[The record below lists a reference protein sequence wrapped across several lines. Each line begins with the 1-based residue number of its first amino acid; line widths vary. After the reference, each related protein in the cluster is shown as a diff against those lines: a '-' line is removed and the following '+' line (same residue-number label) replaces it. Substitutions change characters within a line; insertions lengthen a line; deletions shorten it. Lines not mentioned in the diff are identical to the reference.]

1 MSSRLGTSRARKRDV
16 FSDRLARRRE
26 SLSPTFKR
34 VAAFIDAN
42 RLTVLTSSAVD
53 LAREI
58 GTSDATVIRAVQAL
72 GFDGLHDLRNEIS
85 ASYGK
90 RNAPV
95 DNLRRTL
102 AETSES
108 VETALDTVLDVFA
121 TGLDVLNQPAFR
133 ASVLAALNIL
143 HTADRIVLF
152 GIGPT
157 AHIAAYFAARLRR
170 KGKSQAVLDRT
181 GAGLAD
187 QLLDLK
193 SRDALLMLAYGEPYL
208 EAEVALAEARRR
220 RIPVVL
226 VSDAAETP
234 LARRADVVLAVPRGQ
249 SERIALHGV
258 TVLCLEMLLL
268 GLATSD
274 SETAVY
280 TLSELERLRK
290 ATRAQKRSPHQR
302 KLPDENR

>member
-1 MSSRLGTSRARKRDV
+1 MSTRSGTPRAKKQDV
-16 FSDRLARRRE
+16 LSDRLARRRE
-26 SLSPTFKR
+26 NLSPTFER

-42 RLTVLTSSAVD
+42 RLTVLTSSAID

-85 ASYGK
+85 ASFGR

-108 VETALDTVLDVFA
+108 VETALDTVLGVFA
-121 TGLDVLNQPAFR
+121 TGLDALSAPAFR
-133 ASVLAALNIL
+133 VNVLAALDIL
-143 HTADRIVLF
+143 HTAERIAIF

-157 AHIAAYFAARLRR
+157 AHIAAYFASRLRR
-170 KGKSQAVLDRT
+170 KGKGHLLLDRT

-187 QLLDLK
+187 QLLELQP
-193 SRDALLMLAYGEPYL
+193 RDAMLMLAYGDPYL

-226 VSDAAETP
+226 VSEAADIP
-234 LARRADVVLAVPRGQ
+234 FARRADVVLAVPRGQ
-249 SERIALHGV
+249 SERMALHGV

-274 SETAVY
+274 PQRAVY
-280 TLSELERLRK
+280 SLGELERLRK
-290 ATRAQKRSPHQR
+290 ATRSTKISTHQR
-302 KLPDENR
+302 KLPDEN

>member
-1 MSSRLGTSRARKRDV
+1 MSTRSGTPRAKKPDV
-16 FSDRLARRRE
+16 LSDRLTRRRE
-26 SLSPTFKR
+26 NLSPTFKR
-34 VAAFIDAN
+34 VAAYIDAN
-42 RLTVLTSSAVD
+42 RLSVLTSSAVD

-72 GFDGLHDLRNEIS
+72 GFGGLHDLRNEIS
-85 ASYGK
+85 ASFGQ
-90 RNAPV
+90 RNTPV

-102 AETSES
+102 AESSES

-121 TGLDVLNQPAFR
+121 SGLDALSTPEFR
-133 ASVLAALNIL
+133 ANMLAALDIL
-143 HTADRIVLF
+143 HAAERIVLF

-170 KGKSQAVLDRT
+170 KGKKHAVLDRT

-187 QLLDLK
+187 QLLDLQPC
-193 SRDALLMLAYGEPYL
+193 DAMLMLAYGDPYL

-220 RIPVVL
+220 RIRVVL
-226 VSDAAETP
+226 VSDAEEMP

-249 SERIALHGV
+249 SQQMALHGI
-258 TVLCLEMLLL
+258 TVLCVEMLLL

-274 SETAVY
+274 PQRAVY
-280 TLSELERLRK
+280 TLGELERLRK
-290 ATRAQKRSPHQR
+290 ATRSTRISTHQI
-302 KLPDENR
+302 KHPDEN

>member
-1 MSSRLGTSRARKRDV
+1 M

-26 SLSPTFKR
+26 NLSPTFKR

-42 RLTVLTSSAVD
+42 RLMVLTSSAVD

-85 ASYGK
+85 ASYGR
-90 RNAPV
+90 RNAPL

-121 TGLDVLNQPAFR
+121 AGLDALSKPTFR
-133 ASVLAALNIL
+133 VNVLAALDIL
-143 HTADRIVLF
+143 HTAERIVLF

-170 KGKSQAVLDRT
+170 KGKKQAVLDRT

-187 QLLDLK
+187 QLLDLE

-226 VSDAAETP
+226 VSDADEMP
-234 LARRADVVLAVPRGQ
+234 FARRADVVLAVPRGQ

-274 SETAVY
+274 SERAVY
-280 TLSELERLRK
+280 TLGELERLRK
-290 ATRAQKRSPHQR
+290 ATRSQKLSTHQR
-302 KLPDENR
+302 KLLDENR

>member
-1 MSSRLGTSRARKRDV
+1 MSAGHSGARGKKRDV
-16 FSDRLARRRE
+16 FSDRFARRCE
-26 SLSPTFKR
+26 ELSPSFKR

-72 GFDGLHDLRNEIS
+72 GFDGLHDLRSEIA

-102 AETSES
+102 AEASES
-108 VETALDTVLDVFA
+108 VEAALDTVLEVFA
-121 TGLDVLNQPAFR
+121 TGLDALGKPAFR
-133 ASVLAALNIL
+133 GNVLAALDIL
-143 HTADRIVLF
+143 HTAERIVLF

-170 KGKSQAVLDRT
+170 KGKKQAVLDRT
-181 GAGLAD
+181 GAELAD
-187 QLLDLK
+187 QLLDLAHG
-193 SRDALLMLAYGEPYL
+193 DALLMLAYGKPYP
-208 EAEVALAEARRR
+208 EAEVALAEARRLR
-220 RIPVVL
+220 MRVVL
-226 VSDAAETP
+226 VSDSEDTE
-234 LARRADVVLAVPRGQ
+234 LARRADVVLAVPRGR
-249 SERIALHGV
+249 SERMALHGV

-274 SETAVY
+274 SQKAVS
-280 TLSELERLRK
+280 TLGELERLRK
-290 ATRAQKRSPHQR
+290 ATRSRKLSTHPG
-302 KLPDENR
+302 KLPDEK